1 MSKAREVIRTL
12 FARHEPDESERSIP
26 LDVVQ
31 NYVDDGFLTNLVR
44 SGVSVNEHTAMRL
57 GAVFACVR
65 NISQDFASTPLHLY
79 KRSKDKTDKAE
90 NHPLYRLLNEAPNRE
105 TTAFN
110 FKQSAMAN
118 LLLWGDAYIY
128 KERNALGDVIALWN
142 LRSSDVNATRS
153 ENGEIVYYIGS
164 KAYTR
169 EDILHVPGLGF
180 DGVKGRSAIQ
190 FSREPVAIG
199 LAAEELGAR
208 FFGSGAHLG
217 GVISVKGELSDAAF
231 DRTKKQFNDMYK
243 GLENATGIP
252 ILEDGAQFTNTTMP
266 LKDVQYIESRQFSRN
281 EIAMLFRMPPHKIG
295 DLERAT
301 FSNIEEQDADYYKS
315 CLMPWFIC
323 FEQAI
328 DLQLLKDGMFFEKSP
343 YYAKFNADAFLR
355 ASTED
360 RYAAYSEGINA
371 QWLCVNE
378 VRKKEGL
385 NPLEGEE
392 YDKPIKPLNMADNGG
407 DPQQSEL
414 KDKGVEEADSEAGE
428 EEEDDKKK
436 KRSADMAE
444 PIVNDLY
451 YERRELQLMHAAKL
465 RSMMLADLGK
475 DEKAILD
482 MSKKKH
488 GQELKDAVIEHFGT
502 RYEEVSAG
510 YLAMLTPMAG
520 MVLASAVAETGKGG
534 VSFDNP
540 RYTKF
545 TKSYC
550 DSYAK
555 GYIASTKRMVLNA
568 IDAAVTGSR
577 DLPTESSEEWNYL
590 TYEEYESIMEAFEEE
605 RGTDGRKVEQSA
617 KDELNKAFNALLVM
631 SYILLG
637 VKKKVWVGV
646 GNSCPMCMQLIGKVV
661 EVEKSFTEPGSVLEW
676 TDELGRVQ
684 TMTTTYRSNP
694 PLHKGCDCQVQAV

>member
-1 MSKAREVIRTL
+1 MSKAREVFRTL
-12 FARHEPDESERSIP
+12 FAGREPDESERSIP
-26 LDVVQ
+26 MDMIQ
-31 NYVDDGFLTNLVR
+31 TYVDDGFLTNLVR
-44 SGVSVNEHTAMRL
+44 SGVNVNEHTAMRL

-79 KRSKDKTDKAE
+79 KRSGDKVKKAE
-90 NHPLYRLLNEAPNRE
+90 NHPLYRLLNEAPNKE

-128 KERNALGDVIALWN
+128 KERNALGEVIALYN
-142 LRSSDVNATRS
+142 LRSSDVNATRN
-153 ENGEIVYYIGS
+153 EAGEIVYYIGS

-169 EDILHVPGLGF
+169 YDILHIPGLGF

-190 FSREPVAIG
+190 FAREPIAIG

-231 DRTKKQFNDMYK
+231 TRTQKQFNDMYK

-281 EIAMLFRMPPHKIG
+281 EIAMMFRMPPHKIG

-328 DLQLLKDGMFFEKSP
+328 DLQLLKDGEFYEKTP
-343 YYAKFNADAFLR
+343 YYSKFNADAFLR

-371 QWLCVNE
+371 MWLTVNE
-378 VRKKEGL
+378 VRAKEGL
-385 NPLEGEE
+385 DPLDGEE
-392 YDKPIKPLNMADNGG
+392 YDKPIKPLNMANNGG

-414 KDKGVEEADSEAGE
+414 KDKKVEPEPEPG
-428 EEEDDKKK
+428 DDGDDDDKK
-436 KRSADMAE
+436 KRSADMEE
-444 PIVNDLY
+444 PVVNELFE
-451 YERRELQLMHAAKL
+451 ERRRLQGMYSGKL

-475 DEKAILD
+475 DEKAILELA
-482 MSKKKH
+482 KKKH
-488 GQELKDAVIEHFGT
+488 GQELKDAVIEYFGT
-502 RYEEVSAG
+502 RYEEVSSG
-510 YLAMLTPMAG
+510 YQSIISPMSG
-520 MVLASAVAETGKGG
+520 MVLASAVAETGKSG

-540 RYTKF
+540 RFSKF
-545 TKSYC
+545 VKSYC

-568 IDAAVTGSR
+568 IDAAVTGAR
-577 DLPTESSEEWNYL
+577 ELPSETSEEWDYL
-590 TYEEYESIMEAFEEE
+590 DYEDYESILEAFEEE
-605 RGTDGRKVEQSA
+605 RGDNGRKVDQGSR
-617 KDELNKAFNALLVM
+617 DEMNKAFNALLVM

-637 VKKKVWVGV
+637 IKKKVWVGV
-646 GNSCPMCMQLIGKVV
+646 GSSCPMCQQLIGKVV

-676 TDELGRVQ
+676 TDDMGRVQ
-684 TMTTTYRSNP
+684 TMVTTYRSNP